1 MIEFE
6 KLQREYPELVRAATY
21 GGISR
26 DDIEKLTFSG
36 PVLLKIIENLVASNR
51 HLGNQLVALDNRLVA
66 LDNRAEKLTEAMRTL
81 KNEKTALQNNWN
93 NDRWKWDSI

>member
-6 KLQREYPELVRAATY
+6 TLERQYPELVRAATY
-21 GGISR
+21 SGISR
-26 DDIEKLTFSG
+26 NDIEKLTFSG
-36 PVLLKIIENLVASNR
+36 PVLLKIIEHLVASNR